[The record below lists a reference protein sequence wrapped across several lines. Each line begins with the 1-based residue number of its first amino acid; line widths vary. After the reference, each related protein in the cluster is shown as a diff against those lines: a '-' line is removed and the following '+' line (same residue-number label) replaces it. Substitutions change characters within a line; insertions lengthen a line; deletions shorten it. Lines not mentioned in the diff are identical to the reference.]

1 MFLCESV
8 LLNDKFVFLLAINL
22 ILFFTK
28 NHFVADANRNF
39 TMNIST
45 FFSRANLKINIH
57 NLSYLPRWIIVLI
70 DFSVLLM
77 SFFLTYMILKGTGLD
92 YIITKHKLTFISL
105 FFGINI
111 FFFWLFRTY
120 SGIIRHSSYIDAIK
134 ILFSQTSVLVFFLF
148 FNFLFELLFKE
159 KAFLNTAL
167 FINMVLSFCGLF
179 LYRVVVKQTFELY
192 FIEKTDHKLIKAI
205 IYGTDANAISV
216 ANALKF
222 ETPSRF
228 KIVAFVDKNNQNASK
243 RMLDLPIL
251 VQRKKLPAL
260 MRSVGAEGLVI
271 ADKSLSKEEQLV
283 IIDQCLEFNYKVYTI
298 PSISDWEN
306 QKEIS
311 QKVKNIQIEDLLE
324 RDPIVLDSIS
334 ISRQLEGKTILITGA
349 AGSIGSEIVR
359 QLLSFNPR
367 KLIIL
372 DQAETPLH
380 HIRLEVED
388 IKSDTII
395 RTVIADIRNKAAL
408 ERIFKLYKPEMV
420 YHAAAYKHVPLMEE
434 NPSQAILTNVEG
446 TKNLADL
453 SCKYS
458 VNKFVMISTDKAVN
472 PSNVMGASKRIAE
485 KYVQSLSLKC
495 KENIDFYAT
504 KFITTRFGNVLGSNG
519 SVVPLFTKQ
528 IAEGGPVTITHPD
541 IIRYFMTI
549 PEACQLVLEA
559 GSMGNGG
566 EIYIFDM
573 GKPVKIIDLAR
584 KMIKLA
590 GFNPE
595 RDIKI
600 KIVGLRPGEKLYEEL
615 LNDTSKTLPT
625 YHEKIMIAE
634 EIQAEFEDL
643 HLHIDELIGIASFF
657 DNDDIVVKMKKIV
670 PEFISMNSTYTQLDK

>member
-1 MFLCESV
+1 MFKRSL
-8 LLNDKFVFLLAINL
+8 
-22 ILFFTK
+22 
-28 NHFVADANRNF
+28 
-39 TMNIST
+39 TMNVLKD
-45 FFSRANLKINIH
+45 FSRANLKFNIH
-57 NLSYLPRWIIVLI
+57 NLSYLPRWIIILIDVSVLI
-70 DFSVLLM
+70 M
-77 SFFLTYMILKGTGLD
+77 AFFLTYVLFNGTGID
-92 YIITKHKLTFISL
+92 YIITSHDVTFISL
-105 FFGINI
+105 FFGVNI

-120 SGIIRHSSYIDAIK
+120 SGIIRHSSYIDAVK
-134 ILFSQTSVLVFFLF
+134 ILFSQMSVLVFFLF
-148 FNFLFELLFKE
+148 FNFIFELFFKE

-167 FINMVLSFCGLF
+167 FINIVLSFCGLF

-192 FIEKTDHKLIKAI
+192 FLEKTRDKLIKTI

-243 RMLDLPIL
+243 RMLNLPIL
-251 VQRKKLPAL
+251 VQRKKLSAL
-260 MRSVGAEGLVI
+260 MRSVSAEGIVI
-271 ADKSLSKEEQLV
+271 ADKGLSKEEKLA

-298 PSISDWEN
+298 PSVSDWED

-311 QKVKNIQIEDLLE
+311 KKVKNIQIEDLLE

-334 ISRQLEGKTILITGA
+334 ISKQLKDKTILVTGA

-359 QLLSFNPR
+359 QLLSFNP
-367 KLIIL
+367 KKIVIL

-380 HIRLEVED
+380 HISLEVD
-388 IKSDTII
+388 GIKAQTII
-395 RTVIADIRNKAAL
+395 RTVIADIRNKGAL
-408 ERIFKLYKPEMV
+408 EKVFKQFRPQMV

-453 SCKYS
+453 SCQYGVK
-458 VNKFVMISTDKAVN
+458 KFVMISTDKAVN

-485 KYVQSLSLKC
+485 KYVQSLQLKY
-495 KENIDFYAT
+495 KESNDLYAT

-528 IAEGGPVTITHPD
+528 ISEGGPLTITHPD

-573 GKPVKIIDLAR
+573 GKPVKIIDLAK

-590 GFNPE
+590 GFVPDKE
-595 RDIKI
+595 IKI

-615 LNDTSKTLPT
+615 LNDTSKTLST
-625 YHEKIMIAE
+625 HHEKIMIAE
-634 EIQAEFEDL
+634 ELQVEFEDL
-643 HLHIDELIGIASFF
+643 HNHIEELIGIASFF
-657 DNDDIVVKMKKIV
+657 DNDDIVTKMKKIV
-670 PEFISMNSTYTQLDK
+670 PEFISMNSSYSELDK

>member
-1 MFLCESV
+1 MGSL
-8 LLNDKFVFLLAINL
+8 KY
-22 ILFFTK
+22 
-28 NHFVADANRNF
+28 
-39 TMNIST
+39 
-45 FFSRANLKINIH
+45 FSRDNLRFNIY

-70 DFSVLLM
+70 DISVLIVAF
-77 SFFLTYMILKGTGLD
+77 SLTYLIFNGTGLD
-92 YIITKHKLTFISL
+92 YIITSHVLTFISL

-167 FINMVLSFCGLF
+167 FINIVLSFCGLF

-251 VQRKKLPAL
+251 IQRKKLPAL
-260 MRSVGAEGLVI
+260 MRSVGAEGIVI
-271 ADKSLSKEEQLV
+271 ADKGLSKEEKLV

-298 PSISDWEN
+298 PSVSDWEN

-334 ISRQLEGKTILITGA
+334 ISKQLKDKTILVTGA

-359 QLLSFNPR
+359 QVLSFNP
-367 KLIIL
+367 KKVIIL

-380 HIRLEVED
+380 HISLEVEG
-388 IKSDTII
+388 IKSRTII
-395 RTVIADIRNKAAL
+395 RSVITDIRNRGAL
-408 ERIFKLYKPEMV
+408 EKVFKQYRPQMV

-434 NPSQAILTNVEG
+434 NPSQAILTNVDG

-453 SCKYS
+453 ACQYGVK
-458 VNKFVMISTDKAVN
+458 KFVMISTDKAVN

-485 KYVQSLSLKC
+485 KYVQSLHLKC
-495 KENIDFYAT
+495 KENNELYAT

-528 IAEGGPVTITHPD
+528 IAEGGPLTITHPD

-573 GKPVKIIDLAR
+573 GKPVKIIDLAK

-590 GFNPE
+590 GFIPD

-600 KIVGLRPGEKLYEEL
+600 KVVGLRPGEKLYEEL

-634 EIQAEFEDL
+634 ELQVEFEDL
-643 HLHIDELIGIASFF
+643 HAHIEELIGIASFF
-657 DNDDIVVKMKKIV
+657 DNDDIVTKMKKIV
-670 PEFISMNSTYTQLDK
+670 PEFISMNSTYTTLDK